1 MTFFNY
7 EADPNVFFDMYTSMH
22 LLMLGIVVVL
32 FVLFFLFKSKLATS
46 KYEKQIRYG
55 IGGFL
60 IVMLITLIT
69 VDASGGKLYLPF
81 HLCSISY
88 LLMIVLLFT
97 DNKTVFRY
105 LFFTGIIGGIVTFAI
120 PELDHAG
127 YNRFRFYEFIIA
139 HTMIII
145 VPIYYLTNRG
155 YTITMKHTIWSIV
168 VTNIIALFMIPINLF
183 LRSSEIVADANFMF
197 VLGAPEDVEAVF
209 GQPPWH
215 LFTFEGVLLVTFFG
229 LYAVARWYQNK
240 QKAV

>member
-22 LLMLGIVVVL
+22 LLMLGIVFVL
-32 FVLFFLFKSKLATS
+32 FVLFFLFKGKLAKS
-46 KYEKQIRYG
+46 PYEKQIRYG
-55 IGGFL
+55 LGGFL

-69 VDASGGKLYLPF
+69 VDASGGKIYLPF

-88 LLMIVLLFT
+88 LLMIALLFT
-97 DNKTVFRY
+97 DNKVLFRY

-139 HTMIII
+139 HSLIIM
-145 VPIYYLTNRG
+145 VPIYYLTERG
-155 YTITMKHTIWSIV
+155 YSITIQHTIWSVV
-168 VTNIIALFMIPINLF
+168 VTNIIGFTMIPINLL
-183 LRSSEIVADANFMF
+183 LRSTGVVEDANFMF
-197 VLGAPEDVEAVF
+197 VLAAPEDVEAVF

-215 LFTFEGVLLVTFFG
+215 LFTFEGVLVVTFFG
-229 LYAVARWYQNK
+229 LYAIANWYQNK